1 MKSKVTFN
9 KSGNKSVSGRVTI
22 PSAFLEI
29 LNITCD
35 DREIE
40 ITCDGSKILIEKRG
54 GGGK

>member
-40 ITCDGSKILIEKRG
+40 ITCDGSKILIEKRE
-54 GGGK
+54 KK

>member
-9 KSGNKSVSGRVTI
+9 KSGSKSVSGRVTI
-22 PSAFLEI
+22 PSVFLEI

-40 ITCDGSKILIEKRG
+40 ITCDGEKIIIEKS
-54 GGGK
+54 GKNV